1 MSGQEAKETDVL
13 RELIDDG
20 RVHVMDGA
28 MGTEL
33 YASGVFVNVSYDGLN
48 LETPDIVENVHRN
61 YVNAGAEV
69 IETNTFGANPVKLSS
84 YGLADRTE
92 EINCAAVHLAR
103 RSAQS
108 RALVVGAIG
117 PLGIRIEPLG
127 PTSREEAQEFYHRQ
141 IDGLVEGGV
150 DGFVLETFSDLNE
163 MEQAFKAVRS
173 RSPLPVIC
181 QVTVGDDACTSY
193 GTSPEDVATEVAAW
207 GADVIGL
214 NCSVGPAV
222 MLDAVERMAEVTDLP
237 LSAQPNA
244 GLPRAVGDRKIYLA
258 SPEYMAQYA
267 RRMIEA
273 GARFV
278 GGCCGTSP
286 EHIRSIRAL
295 VGGVRPPSTR
305 VRPGSHVEPH
315 DTPIQPDVPLGERS
329 AWGRKIAEASFVTS
343 IEITPPRGWDAE
355 DLLGQCRRI
364 QAAGADTVNV
374 LDHPHAHARMSAL
387 PAAMLIEREVGIETI
402 VHYPCRDRN
411 MTRMISDLLGAA
423 AAGLHN
429 LLVVTGRPPTT
440 GPYPDSTAS
449 LDIDSIGLTNVVH
462 GLNRGVDPGG
472 NAIGVPTRFVIGAR
486 VNQVAVD
493 QDREAGRLKWKVDAG
508 VDFVITQP
516 VFDAERLHT
525 FLERVPDVSVPF
537 VASLRPLTSLREAE
551 FLHNEVPG
559 VHIPEEIMSRMA
571 EAEQDG
577 EEAARAEGV
586 NIALEVFES
595 IRDSIAGAHVHV
607 PDGNLDGALEI
618 LSGVIALT
626 AVGPAPRTRPSPNY
640 ERPEE
645 CALRTGQS
653 LWRACPAPVGGPGC

>member
-1 MSGQEAKETDVL
+1 MSRREATDSAL
-13 RELIDDG
+13 RRLIDDG

-33 YASGVFVNVSYDGLN
+33 YACGVFVNVSYDGLN
-48 LETPDIVENVHRN
+48 LETPDVVENVHRN

-92 EINCAAVHLAR
+92 EINRAAVELAR
-103 RSAQS
+103 RAAQS

-141 IDGLVEGGV
+141 VDGLVEGGV

-163 MEQAFKAVRS
+163 LEQAFKAVRS
-173 RSPLPVIC
+173 RSPLPVMC
-181 QVTVGDDACTSY
+181 QVTVGEDCCTSY
-193 GTSPEDVATEVAAW
+193 GTSPEDVATEVASW
-207 GADVIGL
+207 GTDVIGI

-237 LSAQPNA
+237 LSAQSNA
-244 GLPRAVGDRKIYLA
+244 GLPQAVGDRKIYLA
-258 SPEYMAQYA
+258 TPEYMAQYA

-295 VGGVRPPSTR
+295 VDGQRPPSTR
-305 VRPGSHVEPH
+305 VRPGSHAEPH

-329 AWGRKIAEASFVTS
+329 AWGRKIAEGSFVTS
-343 IEITPPRGWDAE
+343 IEITPPKGWRAE
-355 DLLGQCRRI
+355 ELMGQCRRI
-364 QAAGADTVNV
+364 QAAQADTVNV

-387 PAAMLIEREVGIETI
+387 PAAMLIEREVGVETI

-429 LLVVTGRPPTT
+429 LLLVTGRPPTT
-440 GPYPDSTAS
+440 GPYTDSTAS

-508 VDFVITQP
+508 VDFLITQP
-516 VFDAERLHT
+516 VFDAGRLHA
-525 FLERVPDVSVPF
+525 FLERVPDVSVPL
-537 VASLRPLTSLREAE
+537 VASLHPLTSLREAE

-571 EAEQDG
+571 EAESNG
-577 EEAARAEGV
+577 EEAAKAEGV
-586 NIALEVFES
+586 KIALEVFES
-595 IRDSIAGAHVHV
+595 IRDSIAGAHVHG

-618 LSGVIALT
+618 LSGVIDS
-626 AVGPAPRTRPSPNY
+626 R
-640 ERPEE
+640 
-645 CALRTGQS
+645 
-653 LWRACPAPVGGPGC
+653 

>member
-1 MSGQEAKETDVL
+1 MSTREPKNPAAGGTAGSTSAKDAL
-13 RELIDDG
+13 RRLIDDG

-33 YASGVFVNVSYDGLN
+33 YASGIFVNVSYDGLN

-92 EINCAAVHLAR
+92 EINHAAVDLAR
-103 RSAQS
+103 RAARD
-108 RALVVGAIG
+108 RALVVGALG

-127 PTSREEAQEFYHRQ
+127 PTSREEAQDFYRRQ
-141 IDGLVEGGV
+141 VDGLVEGGV

-173 RSPLPVIC
+173 RSSLPVFC

-193 GTSPEDVATEVAAW
+193 GTSPEDVATQVAAW

-305 VRPGSHVEPH
+305 ARPGSHSEAH

-329 AWGRKIAEASFVTS
+329 AWGRKIAEGVFVTS
-343 IEITPPRGWDAE
+343 IEITPPAGWDPGVLFE
-355 DLLGQCRRI
+355 QCRRI
-364 QAAGADTVNV
+364 QAAGADTVNI

-387 PAAMLIEREVGIETI
+387 PAAILIEREVGIETV

-429 LLVVTGRPPTT
+429 LLLVTGRPPTT

-472 NAIGVPTRFVIGAR
+472 NTIGVPTRFVIGAR
-486 VNQVAVD
+486 VNQVAID
-493 QDREAGRLKWKVDAG
+493 QDREAGRLRWKVDAG
-508 VDFVITQP
+508 ADFVITQP
-516 VFDAERLHT
+516 VFDPGRLHA
-525 FLERVPDVSVPF
+525 FLERVPDVSVPL
-537 VASLRPLTSLREAE
+537 VASLRPLTSIREAE

-559 VHIPEEIMSRMA
+559 VHIPDEIMSRMA
-571 EAEQDG
+571 DAQQNG
-577 EEAARAEGV
+577 EEAARVEGV
-586 NIALEVFES
+586 KIALEVFES

-618 LSGVIALT
+618 LAGVT
-626 AVGPAPRTRPSPNY
+626 D
-640 ERPEE
+640 
-645 CALRTGQS
+645 S
-653 LWRACPAPVGGPGC
+653 L

>member
-1 MSGQEAKETDVL
+1 MSKGETKGSAL
-13 RELIDDG
+13 KSLIDDG

-103 RSAQS
+103 KSAQS

-141 IDGLVEGGV
+141 VDGLVEGGV

-173 RSPLPVIC
+173 RSSLPVIC
-181 QVTVGDDACTSY
+181 QVTVGDDGCTSY
-193 GTSPEDVATEVAAW
+193 GTSPEDVATEIAGW

-214 NCSVGPAV
+214 NCSVGPAI

-286 EHIRSIRAL
+286 EHIRKIRTVVAGAQASVPSVR
-295 VGGVRPPSTR
+295 VGG
-305 VRPGSHVEPH
+305 GAQEAL
-315 DTPIQPDVPLGERS
+315 DAQPEIPLGERS
-329 AWGRKIAEASFVTS
+329 NWGRKLADGAFVTS
-343 IEITPPRGWDAE
+343 MEIIPPKGWDPEAMLE
-355 DLLGQCRRI
+355 QCRRI
-364 QAAGADTVNV
+364 RDAGADSVNV
-374 LDHPHAHARMSAL
+374 LDSPHARSRMSAL
-387 PAAMLIEREVGIETI
+387 PAALLIQQEVGIETI

-411 MTRMISDLLGAA
+411 MPRMISDLLGAA
-423 AAGLHN
+423 AGGIRN

-440 GPYPDSTAS
+440 GPYPDSTAV

-472 NAIGVPTRFVIGAR
+472 NSIGDPTHFVIGVR
-486 VNQVAVD
+486 VNPVAAD
-493 QDREAGRLKWKVDAG
+493 QEQEIGRFRWKADAGAHFVVTPPLFAPGRLK
-508 VDFVITQP
+508 DF
-516 VFDAERLHT
+516 LS
-525 FLERVPDVSVPF
+525 RVPDLDVPI
-537 VASLRPLTSLREAE
+537 VVGLKPLTSVGEAE

-559 VHIPEEIMSRMA
+559 VELPEQIFQRMA
-571 EAEQDG
+571 DAEAG
-577 EEAARAEGV
+577 GAGAAVAEGV
-586 NIALEVFES
+586 RIALEVFEE
-595 IRDSIAGAHVHV
+595 IRDVVAGAHVSV
-607 PDGNLDGALEI
+607 PADHLDGALEV
-618 LSGVIALT
+618 LAGVQAI
-626 AVGPAPRTRPSPNY
+626 G
-640 ERPEE
+640 
-645 CALRTGQS
+645 
-653 LWRACPAPVGGPGC
+653 

>member
-1 MSGQEAKETDVL
+1 MSAQEAKETDAL
-13 RELIDDG
+13 RELIADG

-33 YASGVFVNVSYDGLN
+33 YACGVFVNVSYDGLN

-92 EINCAAVHLAR
+92 EINRAAVHLAR
-103 RSAQS
+103 RSAQK

-127 PTSREEAQEFYHRQ
+127 PTSHEEAQEFYHRQ
-141 IDGLVEGGV
+141 VDGLVQGGV

-193 GTSPEDVATEVAAW
+193 GTSPEDVAIEVAAW

-273 GARFV
+273 GARFL

-305 VRPGSHVEPH
+305 VRPGSHAEPH

-343 IEITPPRGWDAE
+343 IEITPPKGWDAQ

-374 LDHPHAHARMSAL
+374 LDHPHAQARMSAL

-440 GPYPDSTAS
+440 GPYPDSTAT

-516 VFDAERLHT
+516 VFDAGRLHA
-525 FLERVPDVSVPF
+525 FLERVPDVSVPL

-559 VHIPEEIMSRMA
+559 VHIPEEIMSRMV

-607 PDGNLDGALEI
+607 PDGNLDGALKI
-618 LSGVIALT
+618 LSGVID
-626 AVGPAPRTRPSPNY
+626 
-640 ERPEE
+640 
-645 CALRTGQS
+645 S
-653 LWRACPAPVGGPGC
+653 L